1 VCSIVDL
8 KDGTEGERD
17 IKDFQAYAQCEDTVD
32 MKDGDG
38 KGKETQSTFFPQAYM
53 LAMHRCIWSER
64 WE

>member
-1 VCSIVDL
+1 MCSIVDL

-38 KGKETQSTFFPQAYM
+38 KGKETQSTFFSPSIYACYAQMY
-53 LAMHRCIWSER
+53 LV
-64 WE
+64 